1 MSQSKKKRTG
11 RRAAG
16 QTQSPEVQIVYRN
29 QISRRTAFVIVAIV
43 AVLILVIF
51 GIAYYPTYIAPLRQT
66 VITVDDVS
74 IRMDYFLKR
83 IRASGSD
90 AMSMLSNITKEEV
103 LKMAAPQFGIVLTDE
118 AIDQELRRMAG
129 GESGTITESEFKE
142 WYRQRLDETKLSD
155 SEYRGIVATGMIG
168 NIIHQY
174 LAEMMPTVA
183 EQIHVHTMLLETEKE
198 AEQVKARLEAGED
211 FAAIARELSLDSNSR
226 ENGGDLGWVPQG
238 VLTPQIEY
246 NAWDLEPGTISDPIP
261 YYDTSNPET
270 VELIGY
276 YIIWVSEKAEA
287 REVAEEYI
295 PTLQNKLLD
304 EWLAEE
310 TQKHEVRYH
319 GFNNGFDSET
329 YAWINWQLSKRQ

>member
-16 QTQSPEVQIVYRN
+16 QTQSPEVQIVYRS
-29 QISRRTAFVIVAIV
+29 QISRRITLVIVAIV
-43 AVLILVIF
+43 VVLILVIF

-66 VITVDDVS
+66 VITVNDVS

-90 AMSMLSNITKEEV
+90 AMAMLSNITREEV
-103 LKMAAPQFGIVLTDE
+103 LKMSAAQFGIELSDE

-129 GESGTITESEFKE
+129 GEDGTITESEFRE
-142 WYRQRLDETKLSD
+142 WYRQRLNETELSD
-155 SEYRGIVATGMIG
+155 SEYREIIAAGMIA
-168 NIIHQY
+168 NFIHQY
-174 LAEMMPTVA
+174 LAEIMPTVA
-183 EQIHVHTMLLETEKE
+183 EQIHVHSMLLETEKE

-211 FAAIARELSLDSNSR
+211 FAAIARQLSLDAASR

-238 VLTPQIEY
+238 VLTPQLEY
-246 NAWDLEPGTISDPIP
+246 NAWELEPGTISDPMI
-261 YYDTSNPET
+261 YYDMNNPEN
-270 VELIGY
+270 VEPIGY
-276 YIIWVSEKAEA
+276 YIIWVSERAEA

-304 EWLAEE
+304 EWLAQE
-310 TQKHEVRYH
+310 TQKYEVRYH
-319 GFNNGFDSET
+319 GFNNGFDTET
-329 YAWINWQLSKRQ
+329 YNWMNWQLSKR